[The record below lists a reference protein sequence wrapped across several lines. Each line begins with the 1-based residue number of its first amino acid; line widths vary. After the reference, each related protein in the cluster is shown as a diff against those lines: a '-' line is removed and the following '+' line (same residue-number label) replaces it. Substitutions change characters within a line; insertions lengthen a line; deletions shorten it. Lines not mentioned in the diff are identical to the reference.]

1 MKKIIFLFVCISLN
15 LSVIAQES
23 IERIAFGSCGHQ
35 IGEQFIWNSV
45 ISMNPQLWI
54 WLGDNIYADTED
66 MEVLRRKYQQLGD
79 NYNYQLLK
87 DKCPI
92 IATWDDHDYG
102 VNDGGKEYPKKAESQ
117 KVFLEFFEEPSGSSR
132 WNQEGVYTSYEYGV
146 NDNHVKVVILD
157 QRYHR
162 DEPDTD
168 GDVLGEEQWKWLE
181 TQFRESTAKVVLVGS
196 SFQFV
201 SDQHPFETWGH
212 FPSAR
217 ERMLKLIKE
226 TGVKGVIFISGD
238 RHFAEISKL
247 KRDDL
252 SYPIHDY
259 MCSGL
264 THANNVMIEKNHHRM
279 KGKTYYHRNFG
290 MILFDWDK
298 GTVTL
303 QNLKVNRKVS
313 FELVI
318 PFSELGW

>member
-1 MKKIIFLFVCISLN
+1 MKYFFPLL
-15 LSVIAQES
+15 LSVFFTISSIAQQP

-45 ISMNPQLWI
+45 IAMNPQLWI

-87 DKCPI
+87 EKCPI

-102 VNDGGKEYPKKAESQ
+102 VNDGGKEYPKRAESQ
-117 KVFLEFFEEPSGSSR
+117 KVFLEFFEEPSGSPR
-132 WNQEGVYTSYEYGV
+132 WNQEGIYTSYEYGV
-146 NDNHVKVVILD
+146 DENRVKVILLD

-162 DEPDTD
+162 DKPDTD
-168 GDVLGEEQWKWLE
+168 GDVLGEVQWLWLE
-181 TQFRESTAKVVLVGS
+181 NEFKNSTAKVVLVGS
-196 SFQFV
+196 SFQFI

-212 FPSAR
+212 FPTAR
-217 ERMLKLIKE
+217 ERMLKLIKD

-252 SYPIHDY
+252 PYPIHDY

-264 THANNVMIEKNHHRM
+264 THANNFMIEKNPHRM
-279 KGKTYYHRNFG
+279 RGKTYYHRNFG
-290 MILFDWDK
+290 MILFNWEK
-298 GTVTL
+298 QSVTL
-303 QNLKVNRKVS
+303 QNRKVNQKVS
-313 FELVI
+313 FELEI
-318 PFSELGW
+318 PFSDLGW